1 MNDCEWVPLHPSAAV
16 APGAIVAADVGDLE
30 LVVWRAFDGHAVV
43 MDARCPHQWS
53 HLEAEGLVDGDELVC
68 TAHFWRFDGQGCGTK
83 LSILGRRDA
92 KADIEVYPT
101 RERDG
106 MIEAMLVANGGGG
119 GEGAR

>member
-1 MNDCEWVPLHPSAAV
+1 MSERAWVALHPSSAV
-16 APGAIVAADVGDLE
+16 APGAILAADVGEVE
-30 LVVWRAFDGHAVV
+30 LVVWRAFDGRAVV

-68 TAHFWRFDGQGCGTK
+68 TAHFWRFDGEGCGTK

-106 MIEAMLVANGGGG
+106 MIEAMLVTNGGA

>member
-1 MNDCEWVPLHPSAAV
+1 MSEPAWVALHPSSAV
-16 APGAIVAADVGDLE
+16 APGAILAADVGEVE
-30 LVVWRAFDGHAVV
+30 LVVWRALDGQAVV

-68 TAHFWRFDGQGCGTK
+68 TAHFWRFDGEGCGTK

-106 MIEAMLVANGGGG
+106 MIEAMLVSNGGGA
-119 GEGAR
+119 GEGER